1 VCNHDSSTVVAAHSN
16 RQKHGKGMGQ
26 KAHDYYVAFACSN
39 CHSAVDGH
47 LKTIYTAE
55 ELYDYWQRGF
65 ERTLDWAFEKGLI
78 TI

>member
-1 VCNHDSSTVVAAHSN
+1 
-16 RQKHGKGMGQ
+16 MGQ